1 MFYFRNFS
9 FLVLYVISIAQ
20 NCSLNF
26 VVQIWVKLATASDI
40 FFIQFKIRFFST
52 LTIFEYIMTE
62 ISVNCCINYVNALA
76 RTFFLL
82 NLSNIFSMLVK

>member
-9 FLVLYVISIAQ
+9 FLVLYLISIAQ

-26 VVQIWVKLATASDI
+26 VVQIWVKLATTSDI
-40 FFIQFKIRFFST
+40 FFIHFFST
-52 LTIFEYIMTE
+52 FTISEYMTE
-62 ISVNCCINYVNALA
+62 ISVNCCINYVNAILA